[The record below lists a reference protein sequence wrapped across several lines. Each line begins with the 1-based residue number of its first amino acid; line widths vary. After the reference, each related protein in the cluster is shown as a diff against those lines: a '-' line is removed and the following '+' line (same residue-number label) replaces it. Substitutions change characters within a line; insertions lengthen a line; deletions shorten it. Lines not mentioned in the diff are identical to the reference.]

1 MRLGILVNVMG
12 SSEAGQTT
20 YRIAAEAAHRGH
32 EVWITTAGNLTC
44 DTDDHVVAQACTVP
58 AGRYT
63 SAETFLAALNGRKAI
78 QQWITIDDLDVL
90 LLRNNPSA
98 QRPWA
103 QNAGTH
109 FGRIAMRHGV
119 IVLSDPN
126 GLAKSANKL
135 YLNTYPRQIRPRTLI
150 TRSTDR
156 IVSMLQEEKTMI
168 LKPLFGYGGK
178 GVFIVHHHDIDNLEQ
193 IISSISRDGF
203 IIAQEYLA
211 AAAKGD
217 TRLFLLN
224 GVPLVHRGQYAAF
237 RRVRTGDDV
246 RSNIHAG
253 GRIRRAEIDDTMLRL
268 AEVVRPRLVEDG
280 MFLVGLDIAGD
291 KLMEINVFSPG
302 GFGSAQK
309 LTKVDFTDAVVDALE
324 RKVQY
329 MQFYRRHF
337 NNAEMC
343 TL

>member
-1 MRLGILVNVMG
+1 MRLGILVNLMG
-12 SSEAGQTT
+12 SDAGGQTT
-20 YRIAAEAAHRGH
+20 YRIAAEAADRGH
-32 EVWITTAGNLTC
+32 EVWITSAGNLAC
-44 DTDDHVVAQACTVP
+44 DTEDKVTAYARSVP
-58 AGRYT
+58 RGKYKS
-63 SAETFLAALNGRKAI
+63 SATFLATLNGPKAI
-78 QQWITIDDLDVL
+78 SRWITIDELDIL

-103 QNAGTH
+103 QDAGIH

-126 GLAKSANKL
+126 GLAKAANKL
-135 YLNTYPRQIRPRTLI
+135 YLNTYPREIRPRTLI
-150 TRSTDR
+150 TRNTGR
-156 IVSMLQEEKTMI
+156 IVAMLEEEKTII

-178 GVFIVHHHDIDNLEQ
+178 GVFIVRHGDIDNLEQ
-193 IISSISRDGF
+193 IVSSISRDGF
-203 IIAQEYLA
+203 IISQEYLSA
-211 AAAKGD
+211 AAEGD

-224 GVPLVHRGQYAAF
+224 GEPLLHRGQYAAF

-253 GRIRRAEIDDTMLRL
+253 GRIRRAEINDTALRL

-302 GFGSAQK
+302 GLGSAQK
-309 LTKVDFTDAVVDALE
+309 FTRVDFAVAVVDALQC
-324 RKVQY
+324 KVQY
-329 MQFYRRHF
+329 MRFYRRHF